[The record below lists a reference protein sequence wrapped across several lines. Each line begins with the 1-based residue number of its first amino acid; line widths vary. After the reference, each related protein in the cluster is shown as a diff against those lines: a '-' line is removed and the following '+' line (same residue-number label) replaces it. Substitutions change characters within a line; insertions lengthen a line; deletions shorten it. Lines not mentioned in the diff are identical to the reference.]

1 MIKIFAFFAFI
12 PFFMSAQLNM
22 SELGYLDLV
31 SLHNSDASDIWGY
44 VDGSGNEY
52 AIVGL
57 NDGTSI
63 VDVTDPANPFEV
75 FFEPGMNSIWR
86 DIKTWGNYAYVTTE
100 EPQGL
105 LIIDLSTLPGNPNL
119 TTTYYNGP
127 VGDMWASAH
136 NLFIDEN
143 GICYIFGANRGNGGA
158 IMLDLT
164 IDPMNPVELG
174 IVDNWYAH
182 DGVARGDTLYM
193 GHINDG
199 HMSIWNVSD
208 KSNPVILGQQVTPG
222 NFSHNLWMSDDGD
235 YIYTTDEITNGFIGE
250 FDISDPTNIVELD
263 RIQSSPGM
271 DVIPHNSH
279 FINDYIVTSYYRDGV
294 TVHDVSNKGNM
305 VEVGN
310 FDTSPFFSGDG
321 FNGCWGV
328 YPWLPSGN
336 IITSDIENG
345 LHILGVTYNRG
356 CYLEGTVTD
365 ASTSAPI
372 FGVTIELVN
381 TIISDQTNI
390 VGDYATGYAIAGS
403 YDIIYSH
410 PAYIPDTIFG
420 VSLVSGQVSI
430 QDAELIPL
438 PNIDLTLSLDEL
450 PNIGIAIPNA
460 EVIIENDDLL
470 FNGYT
475 DANGEIT
482 FLNFIEGTYNVY
494 VGKWGYIEYCAQG
507 EVFSINDTMYPVSL
521 DLGYADM
528 FNLDLGWQ
536 VSGAAPDGIWER
548 GVPEGT
554 SAGGSQSNPGVDA
567 SDCGEKAYV
576 TGNEGGAAG
585 LDDVDFA
592 DAILT
597 SPEMDLSNGGGE
609 PVISLDFWWRNFLGQ
624 VTPNDSLIFI
634 IDDGSN
640 QYVVAEYYAD
650 DDAENWQSLQID
662 IMNVTQNLNTIK
674 LIVKTADWDAEG
686 GNLVEAGL
694 DNFRV
699 DYVLNLDENNID
711 SDFSV
716 YPNPSN
722 HLFNLTFGA
731 DVPESLVIN
740 IYDISGRLVNSSNI
754 KKNNARVNI
763 QNPGVYTIISVGE
776 QYVGPPVKVVKMQ

>member
-12 PFFMSAQLNM
+12 PFFMTAQLNM
-22 SELGYLDLV
+22 SELGYFDVV
-31 SLHNSDASDIWGY
+31 SLHSSDASDIWGY
-44 VDGSGNEY
+44 VDGNGNEY

-127 VGDMWASAH
+127 GSDPWASAH

-250 FDISDPTNIVELD
+250 FDISDPTNIIELD

-305 VEVGN
+305 VEVAN
-310 FDTSPFFSGDG
+310 FDTSPSFSGDG

-356 CYLEGTVTD
+356 CFLEGTVTD
-365 ASTSAPI
+365 ASTTAPI
-372 FGVTIELVN
+372 FGVTIELVT
-381 TIISDQTNI
+381 TIITDQTNI
-390 VGDYATGYAIAGS
+390 VGDYATGYAVAGS
-403 YDIIYSH
+403 YDVIYSH
-410 PAYIPDTIFG
+410 PAYIADTIFG
-420 VSLVSGQVSI
+420 VDLVSGQVSI
-430 QDAELIPL
+430 QDVQLVPIE
-438 PNIDLTLSLDEL
+438 NFDLLVSVDEL
-450 PNIGIAIPNA
+450 ANIGTFIPNA
-460 EVIIENDDLL
+460 DVIIENDD
-470 FNGYT
+470 FTYT
-475 DANGEIT
+475 GSTDVNGEIL
-482 FLNFIEGTYNVY
+482 FSNFYGGTYNVY
-494 VGKWGYIEYCAQG
+494 IGKWGFIEICGQDVLFG
-507 EVFSINDTMYPVSL
+507 PNDTIYSGSL
-521 DLGYADM
+521 EAGYADF

-548 GVPEGT
+548 GVPIGT
-554 SAGGSQSNPGVDA
+554 TAGGSISNPDVDA
-567 SDCGEKAYV
+567 VDCGSKAYV
-576 TGNEGGAAG
+576 TGNGGGSAG
-585 LDDVDFA
+585 FDDVDFA
-592 DAILT
+592 DAIIT
-597 SPEMDLSNGGGE
+597 SPLMDLSNGGAD
-609 PVISLDFWWRNFLGQ
+609 PIISLDYWWRNFSGQ
-624 VTPNDSLIFI
+624 VFANDSLTFI
-634 IDDGSN
+634 IDDGID
-640 QYVVAEYYAD
+640 QYKVAEFYQDSD
-650 DDAENWQSLQID
+650 DVIWRSLIID
-662 IMNVTQNLNTIK
+662 VTSYTSFLTSVK
-674 LIVKTADWDAEG
+674 LIVKTADWDSEG

-699 DYVLNLDENNID
+699 DYNLNVSQENVD

-722 HLFNLTFGA
+722 DFFYLAFG
-731 DVPESLVIN
+731 DNVPESLVVN
-740 IYDISGRLVNSSNI
+740 VYDVSGKLLTSSNI
-754 KKNNARVNI
+754 KKDNPTVNI
-763 QNPGVYTIISVGE
+763 NKAGIYTIILVGE
-776 QYVGPPVKVVKMQ
+776 DYVGTPVKVVKL